1 MPEPRSSSRKDTATS
16 QIVGF
21 RIPGGL
27 AREIK
32 SEAARRGL
40 KLNQLLVEMWKE
52 LRPVVWCK
60 SPAPGSA
67 GREPQA
73 TGGRNPV
80 AIASRFVRLRLSR
93 HQPMKETTR

>member
-16 QIVGF
+16 RIVGF

-40 KLNQLLVEMWKE
+40 KLNQLLVEMWKAYKK
-52 LRPVVWCK
+52 VK
-60 SPAPGSA
+60 
-67 GREPQA
+67 
-73 TGGRNPV
+73 
-80 AIASRFVRLRLSR
+80 
-93 HQPMKETTR
+93 